1 MPFPPSFPIDPVLP
15 DLREAVRAHRAVI
28 LQAPPGAGKTTRV
41 PPALLEIFPPEKG
54 RLVMLEPRRLA
65 AVGAARWMARV
76 RGEKI
81 GETLG
86 YSIRFDSR
94 VSERTRIEVVT
105 EGILTRRLT
114 ADPSLAGVAL
124 VIFDEF
130 HERSLQADLNL
141 ALCLDVQRH
150 LREDLKILVMSA
162 TLDSGPLAA
171 LLGEAPVIAAEGR
184 LFPVAERY
192 EVRGSDRPLAE
203 RVAGVVADAL
213 RETDGDLLVFLP
225 GTGEIFRA
233 VEALRALHGRK
244 GEEPAVYPLY
254 GDLPFAEQEKA
265 ILPSHKRKV
274 VLATNI
280 AETSLTIAGV
290 QVVIDSGLA
299 RRLRYDP
306 RTGMNRLFTVTISR
320 ASAEQRKGRAGR
332 LGPGICYRLYGPHVF
347 RSMAPFTAPEI
358 LTLDQASLVLE
369 LAAWGVKDPGDLSWL
384 DPPPRAAWQEA
395 MGLLIDLGALDPRGA
410 ITPMGR
416 KMVRQPLHPRL
427 SHLLIK
433 SHELG
438 CPRLGADLAALL
450 SERDILRPQV
460 PRAGKQTGK
469 GSGLG
474 ERLDLLGDWREG
486 RQLPPAADPFALQ
499 AVDRV
504 AGELVKA
511 GRHRSGIAA
520 EDESTLIPR
529 LLVQAYPDR
538 LAQKRAEGAGRFLL
552 ARGPGVRLAAG
563 DPLAGSPFIVALQV
577 EGGPGSEGRVHLA
590 EPVSETLIRKE
601 VGERIESVR
610 RVEWDKK
617 EGRIVAVL
625 EQRLGAIVLSTQ
637 PLSAAPEEAARVL
650 CTEIRSATLPL
661 PFRPEARQLQGRI
674 RLLERTFPAENW
686 PDLSDENLR
695 AKPEEW
701 LAPFLAGIR
710 SREQLAG
717 LDILPPLLSLLTRE
731 QRRLL
736 DQRAPAALTVPSGR
750 RVPLDYAAGAVPL
763 LAVKL
768 QEMFGQADT
777 PTVAEGR
784 VQVLIHLL
792 SPARRPVQVTR
803 DLRGFW
809 NSGYVRVKKEL
820 KGRYPKHPWPDDP
833 WKAVPTRQST
843 VRKR

>member
-1 MPFPPSFPIDPVLP
+1 MPYPSSFPIDPILP
-15 DLREAVRAHRAVI
+15 DLKEAIRAHPAVI
-28 LQAPPGAGKTTRV
+28 LRAPPGSGKTTRV
-41 PPALLEIFPPEKG
+41 PLALLEILPPGKD
-54 RLVMLEPRRLA
+54 RIVMLEPRRLA
-65 AVGAARWMARV
+65 AVAAARWMARGL
-76 RGEKI
+76 GEKI
-81 GETLG
+81 GRTLG

-94 VSERTRIEVVT
+94 VTDQTRIEVVT
-105 EGILTRRLT
+105 EGILTRRIT
-114 ADPSLAGVAL
+114 ADPTLAGVAM

-141 ALCLDVQRH
+141 AFCLDVQRS

-162 TLDSGPLAA
+162 TLDCRPLAA
-171 LLGEAPVIAAEGR
+171 LLGETPIIHTEGR
-184 LFPVAERY
+184 LFPVEERY
-192 EVRGSDRPLAE
+192 VVRGSDRPLAE
-203 RVAGVVADAL
+203 RVASAVTAAV
-213 RETDGDLLVFLP
+213 RENAGDILVFLP
-225 GTGEIFRA
+225 GAGEIWRA
-233 VEALRALHGRK
+233 AEALQALDWASGA
-244 GEEPAVYPLY
+244 EPAIHPLY
-254 GDLPFAEQEKA
+254 GDLPFEEQEKA
-265 ILPSHKRKV
+265 ILPSKKRKV

-280 AETSLTIAGV
+280 AETSLTIEGV

-332 LGPGICYRLYGPHVF
+332 LGPGVCYRLYDPHVF
-347 RSMAPFTAPEI
+347 QSLAPHTPAEM

-369 LAAWGVKDPGDLSWL
+369 LAAWGVKDPGALSWL
-384 DPPPRAAWQEA
+384 DPPPVTGWEEA
-395 MGLLIDLGALDPRGA
+395 GRLLADLGALDSQGA
-410 ITPMGR
+410 ITRIGR
-416 KMVRQPLHPRL
+416 EMVLLPLHPRL

-433 SHELG
+433 SFELG
-438 CPRLGADLAALL
+438 CPPLGADLAALL
-450 SERDILRPQV
+450 SERDILRPQD
-460 PRAGKQTGK
+460 PRAGRQTKK
-469 GSGLG
+469 GSGLS
-474 ERLDLLGDWREG
+474 ERLDLLRDWRKG
-486 RQLPPAADPFALQ
+486 KQVAPAADPFALQ

-504 AGELVKA
+504 ARELLKT
-511 GRHRSGIAA
+511 GKHRSGNAA
-520 EDESTLIPR
+520 EDESALIPR

-538 LAQKRAEGAGRFLL
+538 IAQKRTEGAGRFLL

-590 EPVSETLIRKE
+590 EPVSQTLIRKE
-601 VGERIESVR
+601 VGERIEPSR

-617 EGRIVAVL
+617 EGRIVSVL
-625 EQRLGAIVLSTQ
+625 EERLGSLVLSVK
-637 PLSAAPEEAARVL
+637 PLSPAPEEEAHIL
-650 CTEIRSATLPL
+650 CAEIRSAALPI
-661 PFRPEARQLQGRI
+661 PFCPEARQLQGRI
-674 RLLERTFPAENW
+674 RLLGQTFPKENW
-686 PDLSDENLR
+686 PDLCDENLQ
-695 AKPEEW
+695 ANPEEW

-736 DQRAPAALTVPSGR
+736 DQRAPTALIVPSGR
-750 RVPLDYAAGAVPL
+750 RVPLDYAAGAVPV

-792 SPARRPVQVTR
+792 SPARRPVQITQ

-809 NSGYVRVKKEL
+809 NSGYVQVKKEL
-820 KGRYPKHPWPDDP
+820 KGRYPKHPWPNDP
-833 WKAVPTRQST
+833 WKAAPTREIT
-843 VRKR
+843 GRKR